1 MTQQLIRQ
9 ILRESSKNTR
19 NYRYITVGV
28 NGAGKQ
34 YQVIKRIAIDA
45 LDTAAAL
52 ADKSDTNPHGWE
64 IVYTEA

>member
-9 ILRESSKNTR
+9 VLRDGSKDTR
-19 NYRYITVGV
+19 NYRYVARML
-28 NGAGKQ
+28 NGADKQ

-45 LDTAAAL
+45 LDTTAAL
-52 ADKSDTNPHGWE
+52 TDKSDTNPHGWE